1 MVGKTPQLGSISPH
15 AMNPAVQRH
24 GHPDRRRAKRLR
36 ALVIFVGLPASGK
49 STYFQTH
56 FAATHR
62 HVSKDLM
69 RNVRNRDQRQR
80 ELIAA
85 ALTHGQSVVVD
96 NVNASAA
103 ERASLVALGRAHG
116 GRIIGYHFDSPVHE
130 CLQRNATRGGRQRV
144 PDVAVYVA
152 AKRLEVPSYAEG
164 FDCLYRVRLVGQ
176 SDYEITALPA

>member
-1 MVGKTPQLGSISPH
+1 
-15 AMNPAVQRH
+15 MNAAVQTKRH
-24 GHPDRRRAKRLR
+24 SDPERLLANAR
-36 ALVIFVGLPASGK
+36 ALVILVGLPASGK
-49 STYFQTH
+49 STFFQTH
-56 FAATHR
+56 FAGTHR

-69 RNVRNRDQRQR
+69 PNIRNRVQRQR
-80 ELIAA
+80 ELIAQ

-103 ERASLVALGRAHG
+103 ERAHLIALGRGHG
-116 GRIIGYHFDSPVHE
+116 SRIIGYHFDSRVHE
-130 CLQRNATRGGRQRV
+130 CLERNATRGGRQRV